1 MFQPKVI
8 VRLALL
14 GLLGLLPLSLTWGG
28 TFTVT
33 IKPTNGGTVT
43 WHTEDSPSV
52 TRGEGT
58 FSGTGGSF
66 PFTMNLTRIMLVF
79 HPNPSGSIQ
88 TIVSDEGNEMPYLSY
103 GNSLFWSGPSEN
115 SKKVTVTFSGGTP
128 VTPVDPTGNFPLTFP
143 SSNPALTPIID
154 LTGEYKG
161 VSPFGKPRAY
171 DIIVAQDE
179 SGKLIIS
186 GTVEGISTNKIVK
199 AANTSSLPAHT
210 SFLPAYNIGQITT
223 VGTNPTVKIKGS
235 FNGSIDGT
243 NSASVSG
250 AGQAPLVLAPIPSK
264 PDSNVIYATG
274 SYVAKENGVPIHLL
288 PTSGPIPIVV
298 SKTEAALH
306 IHKAW
311 SISLS
316 INNKVNAKTH
326 KPYIGATSVLTRPLY
341 DGTEVITF
349 PEQIVKYSKAGYK
362 LTLKGGTNTTT
373 ITGIAG
379 STSKPNKKSTITIT
393 GMTLT
398 KTGSVWNP
406 TAGKLSY
413 QFLGQKGTGDLMLFI
428 EP

>member
-1 MFQPKVI
+1 MFQPKKLVS
-8 VRLALL
+8 LALVELL
-14 GLLGLLPLSLTWGG
+14 GLLLPLSLAWGG

-88 TIVSDEGNEMPYLSY
+88 TIVSDEGNEMPYLLY

-115 SKKVTVTFSGGTP
+115 SKRVTVTFSGGTP

-143 SSNPALTPIID
+143 STNPALTPIID
-154 LTGEYKG
+154 LTGEFKG

-186 GTVEGISTNKIVK
+186 GTVEGVSTNKITK
-199 AANTSSLPAHT
+199 AANTSSLPANT

-223 VGTNPTVKIKGS
+223 VGTNPTLKIKGS

-250 AGQAPLVLAPIPSK
+250 SGQAPLVLTPIPLK
-264 PDSNVIYATG
+264 PDSNVIFGTG
-274 SYVAKENGVPIHLL
+274 SYIAKENGVPIHLL
-288 PTSGPIPIVV
+288 PTTGPIPIVV
-298 SKTEAALH
+298 SKTAAASH
-306 IHKAW
+306 MHKAW

-316 INNKVNAKTH
+316 ITNKVNAKTQ
-326 KPYIGATSVLTRPLY
+326 KPFIGATASLTRP
-341 DGTEVITF
+341 DGDVITY
-349 PEQIVKYSKAGYK
+349 PVQVVKYSVKTGYK

-373 ITGIAG
+373 HVAD
-379 STSKPNKKSTITIT
+379 KKSTITIT

-398 KTGSVWNP
+398 KSGSVWTP